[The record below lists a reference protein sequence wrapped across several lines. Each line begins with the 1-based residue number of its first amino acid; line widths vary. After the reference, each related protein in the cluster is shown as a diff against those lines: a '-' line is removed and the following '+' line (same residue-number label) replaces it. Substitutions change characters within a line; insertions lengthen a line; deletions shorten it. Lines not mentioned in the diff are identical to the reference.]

1 MRCRRLSLCLLL
13 APVGAACAGD
23 STTSASDA
31 MTWTAT
37 TDTIAD
43 TVFVRTVAGSI
54 WGPDARLVEE
64 VRIGQFDGPEE
75 YAFGQITG
83 LTVAPD
89 GTIYLVDGQVP
100 ALRVYAPDG
109 VYLRTIYGE
118 GGGPGEYAEP
128 DGGIALLPDGRLL
141 LRDPGNARINVYSPE
156 DEPLDT
162 WPIPGGWSTGTPLFV
177 DTAGRTA
184 VFRFSFTEDGLE
196 AALVRHDPDGVRL
209 DSLPGPVW
217 EQEPPSLTASRE
229 TDGGWSRSSQSIP
242 FAANGIWTFSPHGH
256 FVSGFSDRYLVYL
269 MREEPPVLVIGR
281 DRAPVPVQA
290 DERRNEEERVVAGLR
305 RVDPGWSWDGPPIP
319 DTKPAFNNLRV
330 DLDGRIWVQL
340 HVEAE
345 SIPEEER
352 EEPSAGSGRG
362 PSSNVMIPA
371 ARWREPPVYDVFEP
385 DGRFLGTLT
394 LPVRARLMQARGD
407 QVWAID
413 RDELGVEYVV
423 RYRIEL
429 APLTP

>member
-1 MRCRRLSLCLLL
+1 MRARRLIGVLTLLPL
-13 APVGAACAGD
+13 AAIAAACGGD
-23 STTSASDA
+23 ASSSGSGPSA
-31 MTWTAT
+31 WTAT

-43 TVFVRTVAGSI
+43 TVFVRTTSGSV

-75 YAFGQITG
+75 YIFGEIIG

-141 LRDPGNARINVYSPE
+141 LRDPGNARINVYSTE

-162 WPIPGGWSTGTPLFV
+162 WPIPGGWATSTPLFV

-196 AALVRHDPDGVRL
+196 AALVRHGPDGARL

-217 EQEPPSLTASRE
+217 DKEPPALTATRE
-229 TDGGWSRSSQSIP
+229 TDDGWSRSSQSVP
-242 FAANGIWTFSPHGH
+242 FAANGVWTFSPHGH
-256 FVSGFSDRYLVYL
+256 FVSGFSDRYVVYL
-269 MREEPPVLVIGR
+269 MREEPPVLAIGR
-281 DRAPVPVQA
+281 EREPVSLKA
-290 DERRNEEERVVAGLR
+290 DERQNHEERVVAMMR
-305 RVDPGWSWDGPPIP
+305 RVDPGWDWNGPPIP
-319 DTKPAFNNLRV
+319 DTKPAFESLFV
-330 DLDGRIWVQL
+330 DLDGRIWVRV

-345 SIPEEER
+345 EIPEDER

-362 PSSNVMIPA
+362 PTSNVMIPA

-385 DGRFLGTLT
+385 DGRFLGTLA

-413 RDELGVEYVV
+413 RDELGVEFVV
-423 RYRIEL
+423 RYRIE
-429 APLTP
+429 TP